1 MLRACLVLL
10 IVAFGWV
17 SPLAAQNDAPGEI
30 TLNVEWFGT
39 GGVSRAGEWVGIRV
53 AFTDTATE
61 ARNIL
66 LRIQVPDADGDTVV
80 FERAV
85 TSTPARAQAGWIY
98 VRLPSW
104 MQANDGL
111 FLTAHQ
117 AVESTQGG
125 RSIFTPGRR
134 LGSQPISPQKLMSGH
149 YGLVGIIGGS
159 ELGFGNYRAAGTV
172 EAYATGGHEPL
183 HIERNLRVEALPDR
197 WHGLAQFDAL
207 IWASRDVP
215 DLSRE
220 RAQAIR
226 EWVERGGHL
235 VVVMTASSARFFPGD
250 PVNNALYPILPRVRR
265 ELREGVSMETL
276 RPLLSKNEPPE
287 QRRQLPVLDVSVFE
301 PLPDAA
307 PTEAMRMFLT
317 PDGEAVVVRRLV
329 GCGAVTMVGIDLES
343 PQLARVSKPDGD
355 VFWHRILG
363 GRGRVFTA
371 RDLTNPREIIP
382 RPNPAYYDRGI
393 GDVINMTRRASA
405 GVLLGLMMFITY
417 WLVAGPLSFG
427 SLKKLGLTRHSWL
440 AFVACAGIFTAL
452 AWGGAALLRP
462 GRIDGRHLTLIEHV
476 YGRPTNEVAQ
486 RTRTWASIMF
496 PWYGDATLRVG
507 DPADGESAF
516 QDLVTAWESWGTR
529 PGASFPDARPYA
541 VDSRDPRRMTFPVRA
556 TVKEV
561 VVDWAG
567 GPRWSMPQPIA
578 VEGHTTHGELK
589 LLPRPEPGV
598 RGPSIVGAIMHQLPG
613 ALEDVYVI
621 VIRGQKQLGMGNLSD
636 LICEAEAWRYQGA
649 WPPGVAMD
657 LSSLTTGGVEERVRS
672 NAADVLL
679 RGVVDASLPGLE
691 RLSHDALTKSLRGLG
706 FISQLPPPTSS
717 RETEVAA
724 LRRSAHLW
732 DAGRWFTQPCVIVI
746 GQLGITPALE
756 SASATPLFA
765 GDADA
770 REEDL
775 RPVPL
780 TGRTVLRWVYPLPE
794 QPVSVATAVIEPVPE
809 AELTEPEDELS
820 PGRGR

>member
-1 MLRACLVLL
+1 MPRALAALLILVLGC
-10 IVAFGWV
+10 A
-17 SPLAAQNDAPGEI
+17 SPLAAQSEAAGEI

-53 AFTDTATE
+53 AFTDTASE

-66 LRIQVPDADGDTVV
+66 LRVQVPDADGDTAV

-85 TSTPARAQAGWIY
+85 TSTPARAQAGWVY

-104 MQANDGL
+104 MMSNDGL
-111 FLTAHQ
+111 LLTAHQ

-125 RSIFTPGRR
+125 RAIFTAGRR
-134 LGSQPISPQKLMSGH
+134 LGSMPISPQKLMSGH
-149 YGLVGIIGGS
+149 FGLAGIIGAS
-159 ELGFGNYRAAGTV
+159 ELGLGGYRAAGTV
-172 EAYATGGHEPL
+172 EAYATGGHEPW

-197 WHGLAQFDAL
+197 WHGLAQFDVL

-235 VVVMTASSARFFPGD
+235 VIVMTASSARFFPGD
-250 PVNNALYPILPRVRR
+250 PVNNALHPILPRVRR
-265 ELREGVSMETL
+265 ELREGVDMETL
-276 RPLLSKNEPPE
+276 RPLLSRNETQE
-287 QRRQLPVLDVSVFE
+287 ERRPLPILDVSVFE

-307 PTEAMRMFLT
+307 PGEAMRMFLT

-329 GCGAVTMVGIDLES
+329 GCGAVTMVGVDLES
-343 PQLARVSKPDGD
+343 PRLAQVAKPDGD
-355 VFWHRILG
+355 VFWHRVLG
-363 GRGRVFTA
+363 GRGRVYTA
-371 RDLTNPREIIP
+371 RDLTNPRIVIP
-382 RPNPAYYDRGI
+382 RPNVAHYDRGI
-393 GDVINMTRRASA
+393 GDVINMSRRASA
-405 GVLLGLMMFITY
+405 GVLLGLLMFITY
-417 WLVAGPLSFG
+417 WLIAGPVSFG
-427 SLKKLGLTRHSWL
+427 GLKKFGLTRHSWV
-440 AFVACAGIFTAL
+440 AFVACAGLFTAL

-476 YGRPTNEVAQ
+476 YGRPTGEVAQ

-507 DPADGESAF
+507 DPADGDSGF

-541 VDSRDPRRMTFPVRA
+541 IDSRDPRRMTFPVRA

-578 VEGHTTHGELK
+578 VEGQTTHGELK

-598 RGPSIVGAIMHQLPG
+598 RGPSVVGALVHQLPG
-613 ALEDVYVI
+613 ALEDVHVI
-621 VIRGQKQLGMGNLSD
+621 VIRGQKQLGMGNVNL
-636 LICEAEAWRYQGA
+636 LVCEAEAWRYQGA
-649 WPPGVAMD
+649 WAPGAQLD
-657 LSSLTTGGVEERVRS
+657 LALLTTGGVEERS
-672 NAADVLL
+672 NTRAADEFLK
-679 RGVVDASLPGLE
+679 GVVDASLPGLQQ
-691 RLSHDALTKSLRGLG
+691 LSHDALTRSLRGLG

-717 RETEVAA
+717 RDNEVAA

-732 DAGRWFTQPCVIVI
+732 DAGRWFTHPCIIIV
-746 GQLGITPALE
+746 GQLGITPGLE
-756 SASATPLFA
+756 ATSATPLFA

-770 REEDL
+770 RDDDL

-794 QPVSVATAVIEPVPE
+794 QPVSVATAVEEPVPE
-809 AELTEPEDELS
+809 TELSEPEDSVSGML
-820 PGRGR
+820 RR